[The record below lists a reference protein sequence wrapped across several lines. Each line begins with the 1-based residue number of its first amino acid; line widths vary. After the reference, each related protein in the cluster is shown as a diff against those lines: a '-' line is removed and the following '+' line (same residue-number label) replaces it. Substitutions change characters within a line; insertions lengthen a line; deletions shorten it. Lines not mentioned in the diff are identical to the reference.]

1 MEYLF
6 ENIIIYDLVYIE
18 QVHKCMESLP
28 GKFLENY
35 FRTPPLSPLSHQ
47 FVTYCKINHVA
58 AALGPL
64 ACPSRCARSLPQTSA
79 QDSQL

>member
-6 ENIIIYDLVYIE
+6 ENMFSIIYDLVYIE

-35 FRTPPLSPLSHQ
+35 FRTPPLSP
-47 FVTYCKINHVA
+47 
-58 AALGPL
+58 PL
-64 ACPSRCARSLPQTSA
+64 PSICYVL
-79 QDSQL
+79 